1 MPIEA
6 TQIKAK
12 SLDASQLKDGSM
24 TDSVLGNR
32 TVNETIALESDTGS
46 VTDLLSELAKE
57 VDEVKGNTGKW
68 FDTPVSS
75 LAELFNNDIIQS
87 VSGYVVPNNG
97 SWGRIPIQR
106 DMVLRG
112 IRVEC
117 SVTPSAATTIAVYKN
132 STLLSTFRVSTIGT
146 AWTPSSTVNLVAG
159 DFVQAKVNGTS
170 GLRTAPNTTTI
181 FAILGNG

>member
-24 TDSVLGNR
+24 TDPVLGNR
-32 TVNETIALESDTGS
+32 TVNETIAIESDTGS

-75 LAELFNNDIIQS
+75 LAELFNQDIIQS
-87 VSGYVVPNNG
+87 VSGYIVPNKG
-97 SWGRIPIQR
+97 SWGRIPIYR

-117 SVTPSAATTIAVYKN
+117 SVAPSASTRIDIYNNT
-132 STLLSTFRVSTIGT
+132 TLLGYFSVSTVGT
-146 AWTPSSTVNLVAG
+146 EWTPTSTVNLVAG
-159 DFVQAKVNGTS
+159 DFVQAKVNNNS

-181 FAILGNG
+181 FAILGNR